1 MIVWGGVLQ
10 FVAQL
15 LHKGCFQNS
24 KVLEALGITFL
35 FSFTQQ
41 VSVEPLVCI
50 RPWDRHWVYTL
61 DFSCQNTRSVPS
73 QNLKIW

>member
-24 KVLEALGITFL
+24 KALEALGITFL

-50 RPWDRHWVYTL
+50 QSWDRHWVYTSYIFHVRTHGL
-61 DFSCQNTRSVPS
+61 CHRRT
-73 QNLKIW
+73 

>member
-24 KVLEALGITFL
+24 KALEALGITFL
-35 FSFTQQ
+35 FSFT
-41 VSVEPLVCI
+41 
-50 RPWDRHWVYTL
+50 
-61 DFSCQNTRSVPS
+61 
-73 QNLKIW
+73 